1 MCRIAVEGSLP
12 DKYSVDCLWNL
23 NGDPQYVRGP
33 LQSFD
38 WENSLG
44 EKLLFRKVLIEPPL
58 LACYSGRS
66 TLMS

>member
-1 MCRIAVEGSLP
+1 MCRVAVEGLLP
-12 DKYSVDCLWNL
+12 DKYSVDCLWTL
-23 NGDPQYVRGP
+23 DGDPQCVRGS

-38 WENSLG
+38 WENLLG
-44 EKLLFRKVLIEPPL
+44 EKLLFRKVLIAPPL